1 MSRPDPGSPH
11 KAGRLLGFFMSAHS
25 HIKRILL
32 ATDFGADLYVGQIQA
47 RLHALLPNVPCIGL
61 MQDLPSFRPDL
72 AAYLLPA
79 LMRDL
84 PRDSLALCV
93 VDPGV
98 GGERAGLLV
107 RADGHWLIGPDNGL
121 LALVARLASEVSVWR
136 IGWQPGW
143 MSSSFH
149 GRDWFAL
156 AAARL
161 VLGEDLALSPLGLAD
176 MIGADWQDECAII
189 VYVDHF
195 GNLMTGV
202 RASEVGGGAVLRVRG
217 QPLPR
222 ARTFCE
228 VEPGQAF
235 WYENALGLIE
245 IAVNQGRADQR
256 LGLNVGD
263 SIELG

>member
-1 MSRPDPGSPH
+1 
-11 KAGRLLGFFMSAHS
+11 MSAQPA
-25 HIKRILL
+25 IDRILL
-32 ATDFGADLYVGQIQA
+32 ATDFGADLYVGQMQA
-47 RLHALLPNVPCIGL
+47 RLHALAPGVPCVGL
-61 MQDLPSFRPDL
+61 MQDLPPFRPDL

-79 LMRDL
+79 LLRDL
-84 PRDSLALCV
+84 PRDSLVLCV

-121 LALVARLASEVSVWR
+121 FALVARRAGDGAVWR
-136 IGWQPGW
+136 IGWQPER
-143 MSSSFH
+143 MSASFH
-149 GRDWFAL
+149 GRDWFAP

-161 VLGEDLALSPLGLAD
+161 VLSEDLELTLLAPAD
-176 MIGADWQDECAII
+176 LVGAYWPDERATI

-202 RASEVGGGAVLRVRG
+202 RASGVGAKAVLRVRG

-245 IAVNQGRADQR
+245 IAVNQGRADRQLALR
-256 LGLNVGD
+256 VGD
-263 SIELG
+263 SVECG

>member
-1 MSRPDPGSPH
+1 
-11 KAGRLLGFFMSAHS
+11 MSAQPA
-25 HIKRILL
+25 IERILL
-32 ATDFGADLYVGQIQA
+32 ATDFGADLYVGQMQA
-47 RLHALLPNVPCIGL
+47 RLHALLPGVPCMGL
-61 MQDLPSFRPDL
+61 MQDLPPFRPDL

-79 LMRDL
+79 LLRDL
-84 PRDSLALCV
+84 PRDSLLLCV

-121 LALVARLASEVSVWR
+121 FALVARRAGDGAVWR
-136 IGWQPGW
+136 IGWQPER
-143 MSSSFH
+143 MSASFH
-149 GRDWFAL
+149 GRDWFAP

-161 VLGEDLALSPLGLAD
+161 VLGEDLELTPLAPAD
-176 MIGADWQDECAII
+176 LIGADWPDERATI

-195 GNLMTGV
+195 GNLMTGM
-202 RASEVGGGAVLRVRG
+202 RASSVVAEAVLRVRG

-245 IAVNQGRADQR
+245 IAVNQGRADRQLA
-256 LGLNVGD
+256 LGVGD
-263 SIELG
+263 SVEFG

>member
-1 MSRPDPGSPH
+1 
-11 KAGRLLGFFMSAHS
+11 MSAQS
-25 HIKRILL
+25 AIKRILL

-47 RLHALLPNVPCIGL
+47 RLHDLLPGIHCIGL
-61 MQDLPSFRPDL
+61 MQDLPPFRPDL

-79 LMRDL
+79 LMHNL

-121 LALVARLASEVSVWR
+121 LALVARRAGDGAVWR
-136 IGWQPGW
+136 IGWQPER
-143 MSSSFH
+143 MSASFH
-149 GRDWFAL
+149 GRDWFAP

-161 VLGEDLALSPLGLAD
+161 VLGEDLELASLEPAD
-176 MIGADWQDECAII
+176 MVGADWPDEHTTI

-202 RASEVGGGAVLRVRG
+202 RASSVAVEAVLRVRG

-245 IAVNQGRADQR
+245 IAVNQGRADRQLA
-256 LGLNVGD
+256 LGVD
-263 SIELG
+263 ETIAVS

>member
-1 MSRPDPGSPH
+1 MSMQND
-11 KAGRLLGFFMSAHS
+11 
-25 HIKRILL
+25 IKRILL
-32 ATDFGADLYVGQIQA
+32 ATDFGADLYVGQMRA
-47 RLHALLPNVPCIGL
+47 RLHSLVPGVPCMGL
-61 MQDLPSFRPDL
+61 MQDLPPFRPDL

-79 LMRDL
+79 LLRDL
-84 PRDSLALCV
+84 PCDSLLLCV

-121 LALVARLASEVSVWR
+121 LALAARRAGDGAVWR
-136 IGWQPGW
+136 IGWQPER
-143 MSSSFH
+143 MSASFH
-149 GRDWFAL
+149 GRDWFAP

-161 VLGEDLALSPLGLAD
+161 VLGEDLDLTPLAPVH
-176 MIGADWQDECAII
+176 MVGADWPDERATI

-195 GNLMTGV
+195 GNLMTGM
-202 RASEVGGGAVLRVRG
+202 RASGVGALLRVRG

-245 IAVNQGRADQR
+245 IAVNQGRADRQLA
-256 LGLNVGD
+256 LGVGD
-263 SIELG
+263 SVEFG

>member
-1 MSRPDPGSPH
+1 MSVQP
-11 KAGRLLGFFMSAHS
+11 AIERL
-25 HIKRILL
+25 LL
-32 ATDFGADLYVGQIQA
+32 ATDFGADLYVGQMQA
-47 RLHALLPNVPCIGL
+47 RLHALLPGVPCMGL
-61 MQDLPSFRPDL
+61 MQDLPPFRPDL

-79 LMRDL
+79 LLRDL
-84 PRDSLALCV
+84 PCDSLVLCV

-121 LALVARLASEVSVWR
+121 LALVARRAGDGSIWR
-136 IGWQPGW
+136 IGWRPER
-143 MSSSFH
+143 MSASFH
-149 GRDWFAL
+149 GRDWFAP

-161 VLGEDLALSPLGLAD
+161 VLGEDLELTPLESAD
-176 MIGADWQDECAII
+176 MVGAGWPDERATI

-202 RASEVGGGAVLRVRG
+202 RASSVSAEAVLRVRG
-217 QPLPR
+217 QSLPR

-245 IAVNQGRADQR
+245 IAVNQARADRQLA
-256 LGLNVGD
+256 LGVGD
-263 SIELG
+263 LVEFG

>member
-1 MSRPDPGSPH
+1 
-11 KAGRLLGFFMSAHS
+11 MSAQRA
-25 HIKRILL
+25 IERILL
-32 ATDFGADLYVGQIQA
+32 ATDFGADLYVGQMQA
-47 RLHALLPNVPCIGL
+47 RLHALLPGVPCMGL
-61 MQDLPSFRPDL
+61 VQDLPPFRPDL

-79 LMRDL
+79 LRRDL
-84 PRDSLALCV
+84 PCDSLLLCV

-98 GGERAGLLV
+98 GSERAGLLV

-121 LALVARLASEVSVWR
+121 LARVACRADDGAAWR
-136 IGWQPGW
+136 IGWQPER
-143 MSSSFH
+143 MSASFH
-149 GRDWFAL
+149 GRDWFAP

-161 VLGEDLALSPLGLAD
+161 ILGEDLEPMPLELAG
-176 MIGADWQDECAII
+176 MVGADWPDECATI

-202 RASEVGGGAVLRVRG
+202 RAAGVAVEAVLRVRG

-245 IAVNQGRADQR
+245 IAVNQGRADRQLA
-256 LGLNVGD
+256 LGVGD
-263 SIELG
+263 TIEFG

>member
-1 MSRPDPGSPH
+1 
-11 KAGRLLGFFMSAHS
+11 MSAQPA
-25 HIKRILL
+25 IERILL
-32 ATDFGADLYVGQIQA
+32 ATDFGANLYVGQMHA
-47 RLHALLPNVPCIGL
+47 RLHALVPGVPCMSL
-61 MQDLPSFRPDL
+61 MQDLPPFRPDL

-79 LMRDL
+79 LLRDL
-84 PRDSLALCV
+84 PRDSLLLCV

-121 LALVARLASEVSVWR
+121 FALVARRAGDGAVWR
-136 IGWQPGW
+136 IGWQPER
-143 MSSSFH
+143 MSASFH
-149 GRDWFAL
+149 GRDWFAP

-161 VLGEDLALSPLGLAD
+161 VLGEDLELMPLAPAD
-176 MIGADWQDECAII
+176 LIGADWPDERATI

-195 GNLMTGV
+195 GNLMTGM
-202 RASEVGGGAVLRVRG
+202 RASSVVAEAVLRVRG

-245 IAVNQGRADQR
+245 IAVNQGRADRQLA
-256 LGLNVGD
+256 LGVGD
-263 SIELG
+263 SVEFG

>member
-1 MSRPDPGSPH
+1 
-11 KAGRLLGFFMSAHS
+11 MSAQPA
-25 HIKRILL
+25 IDRILL
-32 ATDFGADLYVGQIQA
+32 ATDFGADLYVGQMQA
-47 RLHALLPNVPCIGL
+47 CLHALMPGVPCMGL
-61 MQDLPSFRPDL
+61 MQDLPPFRPDL

-79 LMRDL
+79 LLRDL
-84 PRDSLALCV
+84 PRDSLVLCV

-121 LALVARLASEVSVWR
+121 FALVARRAGDGAVWR
-136 IGWQPGW
+136 IGWQPKR
-143 MSSSFH
+143 MSASFH
-149 GRDWFAL
+149 GRDWFAP

-161 VLGEDLALSPLGLAD
+161 VLGEDLELTPLAPAD
-176 MIGADWQDECAII
+176 LIGADWPDERATI

-202 RASEVGGGAVLRVRG
+202 RASGVGAEAVLRVRG

-245 IAVNQGRADQR
+245 IAVNQGRADRQ
-256 LGLNVGD
+256 LALSVGD
-263 SIELG
+263 SVECG

>member
-1 MSRPDPGSPH
+1 MPAQR
-11 KAGRLLGFFMSAHS
+11 A
-25 HIKRILL
+25 IKRILL
-32 ATDFGADLYVGQIQA
+32 ATDFGADLYAGQMQA
-47 RLHALLPNVPCIGL
+47 RLHALVPSVPCIGL
-61 MQDLPSFRPDL
+61 MQDLPTFRPDL

-107 RADGHWLIGPDNGL
+107 RADGQWLIGPDNGL
-121 LALVARLASEVSVWR
+121 LALVARRAGEGAVWR
-136 IGWQPGW
+136 IGWQPDG
-143 MSSSFH
+143 MSASFH
-149 GRDWFAL
+149 GRDWFAP

-176 MIGADWQDECAII
+176 MIGTDWLDERAII

-202 RASEVGGGAVLRVRG
+202 RASGVEADARLQVRG

-245 IAVNQGRADQR
+245 IAVNQGRADRQ
-256 LGLNVGD
+256 LALSVGD
-263 SIELG
+263 SIEVG

>member
-1 MSRPDPGSPH
+1 MSSQP
-11 KAGRLLGFFMSAHS
+11 A
-25 HIKRILL
+25 IERILL
-32 ATDFGADLYVGQIQA
+32 ATDFGADLYVGQMQA
-47 RLHALLPNVPCIGL
+47 RLHALVPGVPCMGL
-61 MQDLPSFRPDL
+61 MQDLPPFRPDL

-79 LMRDL
+79 LLRDL
-84 PRDSLALCV
+84 PRDSLVLCV

-121 LALVARLASEVSVWR
+121 FALVARRAGDGAVWR
-136 IGWQPGW
+136 IGWQPER
-143 MSSSFH
+143 MSASFH
-149 GRDWFAL
+149 GRDWFAP

-161 VLGEDLALSPLGLAD
+161 VLGEDLELTPLAPAD
-176 MIGADWQDECAII
+176 LIGADWSDERATI

-202 RASEVGGGAVLRVRG
+202 RAAGAEAVLRVRG

-228 VEPGQAF
+228 VESGQAF

-245 IAVNQGRADQR
+245 IAVNQGRADRQLA
-256 LGLNVGD
+256 LGVGD
-263 SIELG
+263 SVEFG